1 MVFGL
6 DVLAEFTRLAGVTLI
21 ATTVAFGLLED
32 RRRQPFT
39 FTLILTGTLI
49 LGVGCVLVLIA
60 TVAPAA
66 SRLEEPLLPLALEY
80 FRTTTH
86 GPQLLTPILPAI
98 YGLLLAEGLRVV
110 DAPGFRRALYIMLA
124 VTVVAILALMAASGH
139 VAITEWD
146 HVGMFLQI
154 AHMAAAVTWVAIVL
168 ALLPRL
174 WTKQPLAG
182 DLARIGNFALA
193 LVIILLLTG
202 IGSAWLHD
210 VALPWPLEE
219 DYGKLLLL
227 KTAALLLAV
236 GAAGWNRF
244 IELGAAVSH
253 EARIRGVLG
262 IETSVLLLA
271 LLLAAWLTRTPP
283 P

>member
-6 DVLAEFTRLAGVTLI
+6 DVLAELTRLAGATLI
-21 ATTVAFGLLED
+21 ATTVALGLID
-32 RRRQPFT
+32 DQRRHPFA
-39 FTLILTGTLI
+39 LILTGTL
-49 LGVGCVLVLIA
+49 LLAAGCILVLIA

-66 SRLEEPLLPLALEY
+66 RRLEEALLPLALEY
-80 FRTTTH
+80 FQTTTH

-124 VTVVAILALMAASGH
+124 VTGVAILGLIAASGH

-146 HVGMFLQI
+146 HVGMLLQI
-154 AHMAAAVTWVAIVL
+154 VHMAAAVTWVAIVL

-174 WTKQPLAG
+174 WTRQPLAD

-193 LVIILLLTG
+193 LVIILLFTG
-202 IGSAWLHD
+202 TGSAWLHD
-210 VALPWPLEE
+210 VELPWPLDA
-219 DYGKLLLL
+219 DYGKLLSL
-227 KTAALLLAV
+227 KTAALMLAV
-236 GAAGWNRF
+236 AAAGWNRF
-244 IELGAAVSH
+244 IELRAAVSH
-253 EARIRGVLG
+253 EGRIRSVLG
-262 IETSVLLLA
+262 IETAVLLLA

>member
-6 DVLAEFTRLAGVTLI
+6 DVLAELTRLAGATLM
-21 ATTVAFGLLED
+21 ATTVALGLIDD
-32 RRRQPFT
+32 RRRHPFA
-39 FTLILTGTLI
+39 LVLTGTL
-49 LGVGCVLVLIA
+49 LLAAGCVLVLIT
-60 TVAPAA
+60 TVAPAS

-98 YGLLLAEGLRVV
+98 YALLLAEGLRVV
-110 DAPGFRRALYIMLA
+110 EAPGFRRALHIMLG
-124 VTVVAILALMAASGH
+124 VTVLAILALMAAGGH

-174 WTKQPLAG
+174 WTRQPLAG

-193 LVIILLLTG
+193 LVVILLFTG

-210 VALPWPLEE
+210 VALPWPLDA

-236 GAAGWNRF
+236 AAAGWNRF
-244 IELGAAVSH
+244 VELGAAVHH

-262 IETSVLLLA
+262 IETAVLLSA